1 MIFFSLKFNLISTV
15 TKFLFYGAAVQAP
28 STAGTWPRKRRPRY
42 RCTAGAAESVTA
54 GAPGGAT
61 VQSSGANRKGIRKEK
76 KSRKCRPFFLSL
88 LPPLLHHTRDRNI
101 NSYTTETEIRLTEA
115 MNKKKRKGKHPM
127 KRCKWIG
134 YYPASP
140 RRPK

>member
-115 MNKKKRKGKHPM
+115 MNKKKKKGKTSHEKMQMNRLLSCLPQ
-127 KRCKWIG
+127 
-134 YYPASP
+134 
-140 RRPK
+140 RPK